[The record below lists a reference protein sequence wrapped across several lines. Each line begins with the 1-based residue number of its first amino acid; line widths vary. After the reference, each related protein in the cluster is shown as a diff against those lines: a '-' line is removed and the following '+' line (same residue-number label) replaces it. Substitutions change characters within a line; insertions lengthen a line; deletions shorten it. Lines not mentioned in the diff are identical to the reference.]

1 MVKTKAKKALTKEEK
16 EAKKAYKKA
25 IIKAARKQA
34 YQRNKIGI

>member
-1 MVKTKAKKALTKEEK
+1 MVRVNVKKALTKEEK
-16 EAKKAYKKA
+16 EARKAYKKA